1 MKVCVVNKID
11 GLHHHN
17 LVPQLAAAQELGEFD
32 EIVPVSARDG
42 EGVDVLRDLL
52 VARMPEGPPLF
63 PSDEDTDEPLEI
75 TLAELV
81 REQALRVTRQEV
93 PHSIAV
99 VVDEIE
105 REGDLTKIHAS
116 LVVERDSQ
124 KGILI
129 GHGGETLKAIGTA
142 ARMQMEPLAGHASVP
157 GPPREGPEGMAARP
171 ARARPARPVALGYVT
186 ITVPVMDEW
195 ILQWNGYVPGSRPA
209 DSPLNVS
216 PPSIDTST
224 CVPSIVNVCVTES
237 LFSIVIEEAD
247 AAAKQSGENARSWI
261 VTTNGSSPVRSVGVV
276 RRASGRG
283 RGTRATGGTRRPAVV
298 VSAAAARRAGER
310 GQGDHRHEGL
320 AHDPAS
326 VRSAW
331 VSSVAMSIAGSRSA
345 PVGGSA
351 TMDPMSQA
359 AQIQPSD
366 RRPVLSGGAEAQR
379 LIARTVAVDA
389 VGLEERAA
397 SLAKR
402 SIKKSSKLWAL
413 DLAIRCMDLT
423 TLEGTDTVGKIV
435 ALCSKAIRPD
445 PVDPSIPSVAAVCLY
460 PQLVPVAAEQL
471 KGTGVHVASVAGA
484 FPAGLG
490 PLDSR
495 LREIAEVVEL
505 GADEVDIV
513 LNRSLFLGGRYAQA
527 YDELVAAREAAG
539 AAHLKVILETGELGS
554 YDRVRQAS
562 MLAMAAGA
570 DFIKT
575 STGKIGTGATLP
587 SALCMM
593 EAARDFHRQTG
604 VEVGIKVAGGVR
616 ASKQSIQYLTI
627 LFETLGANWMTPDR
641 FRIGASTL
649 LNDVLMQIDKER
661 TGRYQGRDYFTVD

>member
-1 MKVCVVNKID
+1 
-11 GLHHHN
+11 
-17 LVPQLAAAQELGEFD
+17 
-32 EIVPVSARDG
+32 
-42 EGVDVLRDLL
+42 
-52 VARMPEGPPLF
+52 
-63 PSDEDTDEPLEI
+63 
-75 TLAELV
+75 
-81 REQALRVTRQEV
+81 
-93 PHSIAV
+93 
-99 VVDEIE
+99 
-105 REGDLTKIHAS
+105 
-116 LVVERDSQ
+116 
-124 KGILI
+124 
-129 GHGGETLKAIGTA
+129 
-142 ARMQMEPLAGHASVP
+142 
-157 GPPREGPEGMAARP
+157 
-171 ARARPARPVALGYVT
+171 
-186 ITVPVMDEW
+186 
-195 ILQWNGYVPGSRPA
+195 
-209 DSPLNVS
+209 
-216 PPSIDTST
+216 
-224 CVPSIVNVCVTES
+224 
-237 LFSIVIEEAD
+237 
-247 AAAKQSGENARSWI
+247 
-261 VTTNGSSPVRSVGVV
+261 
-276 RRASGRG
+276 
-283 RGTRATGGTRRPAVV
+283 
-298 VSAAAARRAGER
+298 
-310 GQGDHRHEGL
+310 
-320 AHDPAS
+320 
-326 VRSAW
+326 
-331 VSSVAMSIAGSRSA
+331 
-345 PVGGSA
+345 
-351 TMDPMSQA
+351 MDPMSQA

-471 KGTGVHVASVAGA
+471 AGTGVHVASVAGA

-587 SALCMM
+587 TALCMM

-604 VEVGIKVAGGVR
+604 VEIGIKVAGGVR
-616 ASKQSIQYLTI
+616 AAKQSIQYLTI
-627 LFETLGANWMTPDR
+627 LFETLGASWMTPDR

>member
-1 MKVCVVNKID
+1 
-11 GLHHHN
+11 
-17 LVPQLAAAQELGEFD
+17 
-32 EIVPVSARDG
+32 
-42 EGVDVLRDLL
+42 
-52 VARMPEGPPLF
+52 
-63 PSDEDTDEPLEI
+63 
-75 TLAELV
+75 
-81 REQALRVTRQEV
+81 
-93 PHSIAV
+93 
-99 VVDEIE
+99 
-105 REGDLTKIHAS
+105 
-116 LVVERDSQ
+116 
-124 KGILI
+124 
-129 GHGGETLKAIGTA
+129 
-142 ARMQMEPLAGHASVP
+142 
-157 GPPREGPEGMAARP
+157 
-171 ARARPARPVALGYVT
+171 
-186 ITVPVMDEW
+186 
-195 ILQWNGYVPGSRPA
+195 
-209 DSPLNVS
+209 
-216 PPSIDTST
+216 
-224 CVPSIVNVCVTES
+224 
-237 LFSIVIEEAD
+237 
-247 AAAKQSGENARSWI
+247 
-261 VTTNGSSPVRSVGVV
+261 
-276 RRASGRG
+276 
-283 RGTRATGGTRRPAVV
+283 
-298 VSAAAARRAGER
+298 
-310 GQGDHRHEGL
+310 
-320 AHDPAS
+320 
-326 VRSAW
+326 
-331 VSSVAMSIAGSRSA
+331 
-345 PVGGSA
+345 
-351 TMDPMSQA
+351 MSQA

-413 DLAIRCMDLT
+413 DLAVRCMDLT

-445 PVDPSIPSVAAVCLY
+445 PFDPSIPPVAAVCLY
-460 PQLVPVAAEQL
+460 PQLVPIAAEQL

-513 LNRSLFLGGRYAQA
+513 LNRSQFLGGRYAQA

-627 LFETLGANWMTPDR
+627 LYETLGADWMTPDR